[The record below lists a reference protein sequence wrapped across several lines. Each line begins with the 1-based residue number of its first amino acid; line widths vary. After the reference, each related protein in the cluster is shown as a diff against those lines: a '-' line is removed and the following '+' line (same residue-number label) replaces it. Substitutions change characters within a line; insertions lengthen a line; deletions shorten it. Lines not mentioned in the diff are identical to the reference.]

1 MIKMRKVI
9 FIGGCLAILL
19 GCKSSQKLV
28 EEGNYDR
35 AIEKS
40 IKSILKG
47 KYDVEDVLMLDKA
60 YSLANTRDLE
70 RIKLLKAEGK
80 PENWEQIY
88 FVYIALDNRQK
99 QVRKATPVNAKGKV
113 YDYKQID
120 YTNSI
125 VEAKTKAAEYYYDNG
140 KRKMDLGTK
149 EAYRQSYYSFNK
161 AKKYRGSAF
170 PDIDILI
177 KDSKYFGT
185 SRVMVDAVNTTP
197 FKLPPDYFTDLLTIN
212 TSQLNHQWVEYYLGN
227 ADRNV
232 EYDYYVTILLKNI
245 AISPQR
251 FTQKEYIRKK
261 EVQDGFT
268 YVLDNRGNVMK
279 DSLGNDIKVPR
290 YKELTCTVVERRQ
303 IKEATVE
310 AQIEYLELFPNK
322 RVVKLVPVSA
332 TSIFEHFS
340 GRALGDL
347 EALTNQ
353 DMQLIEQKAIA
364 FPDDLSMIY
373 DCNPILRQAISDA
386 MKENRNLI
394 R

>member
-1 MIKMRKVI
+1 MRKALLI
-9 FIGGCLAILL
+9 GFILNILL

-40 IKSILKG
+40 IKAILKG
-47 KYDVEDVLMLDKA
+47 KYDDEDVLMLDKA
-60 YSLANTRDLE
+60 YNLANTRDLE

-88 FVYIALDNRQK
+88 FVYNALDNRQK
-99 QVRKATPVNAKGKV
+99 QVRKATPVRAKGKV

-120 YTNSI
+120 YTSSI
-125 VEAKTKAAEYYYDNG
+125 VEAKTKAAEYFYDNG

-149 EAYRQSYYSFNK
+149 EAYRQAYFSFSK

-170 PDIDILI
+170 PDIDVMIQ
-177 KDSKYFGT
+177 DSKYFGT
-185 SRVMVDAVNTTP
+185 SRVLVDAVNTTP
-197 FKLPPDYFTDLLTIN
+197 FKLPPDYFTSLLTIN
-212 TSQLNHQWVEYYLGN
+212 TSELNHQWVEYYLGS

-245 AISPQR
+245 GVTPQR
-251 FTQKEYIRKK
+251 FTQREYIRKK
-261 EVQDGFT
+261 EIQDGFT

-303 IKEATVE
+303 FKEATVE
-310 AQIEYLELFPNK
+310 AQIEYMELLPNR
-322 RVVKLVPVSA
+322 RVVKLIPVSA
-332 TSIFEHFS
+332 TSVFEHFS
-340 GRALGDL
+340 GRALGDI
-347 EALTNQ
+347 EALTEE
-353 DMQLIEQKAIA
+353 DLHLIEQKAIG

-373 DCNPILRQAISDA
+373 DCNPILQQAISDA
-386 MKENRNLI
+386 MRENRNLI